1 MKHNL
6 LHCQLHATNS
16 SSTRN
21 LTIMSAG
28 PPSKVAM
35 PPPALPSYATAPTPS
50 ASGLVSTPA
59 PFNHPTPS
67 SSSANNVKQFNAA
80 SAKALVD
87 GEGNILNGVE
97 GAEGDV
103 VETAEEVGKNEV
115 VPSVPEITAVQ
126 GIVPTLQ

>member
-1 MKHNL
+1 
-6 LHCQLHATNS
+6 
-16 SSTRN
+16 
-21 LTIMSAG
+21 
-28 PPSKVAM
+28 M

-50 ASGLVSTPA
+50 ASGIVSTPA
-59 PFNHPTPS
+59 PFNVPTPS
-67 SSSANNVKQFNAA
+67 SASNNAIKQFNAA

-87 GEGNILNGVE
+87 ADGNLLSGIE

-103 VETAEEVGKNEV
+103 VETADDVGKSEA

>member
-1 MKHNL
+1 
-6 LHCQLHATNS
+6 
-16 SSTRN
+16 
-21 LTIMSAG
+21 
-28 PPSKVAM
+28 M

-50 ASGLVSTPA
+50 ASGIVSTPA
-59 PFNHPTPS
+59 PYIPTPS
-67 SSSANNVKQFNAA
+67 SSNNAQNNAIKQFNAA

-87 GEGNILNGVE
+87 AEGNLLSGIE

-103 VETAEEVGKNEV
+103 VETADDVGKSEV